1 MRPMDRA
8 VRIIEP
14 PPSRV
19 QQDQLPIS
27 AYDDAANIV
36 LLGDPGAGK
45 THTFRE
51 CAARCGC
58 RYVTARAFLVM
69 PAAKFAGTLFI
80 DGLDEKRAGRSDRDT
95 VDALVEKLF
104 AVGPGK
110 VRISCRVADWL
121 GVSDLAALRPYFELR
136 GEPVVL
142 QLDALS
148 GDEQRAVLQAE
159 GLSAG
164 DADAFLREA
173 TDRALDDFLE
183 NPQNLIMLLRA
194 VQTGNWPVTRKEL
207 FELSTQIMLKE
218 FDKNRARSGSGV
230 YTLDELRPVAG
241 ALCAA
246 RLISDVEAVSLTDH
260 EASTTIPS
268 YRSLS
273 ILPPEKVIAALG
285 RRVFVAG
292 STPESVD
299 YAHRTTAEYL
309 GAK

>member
-1 MRPMDRA
+1 MNRS
-8 VRIIEP
+8 
-14 PPSRV
+14 PSRA
-19 QQDQLPIS
+19 QQDQLRPIS

-51 CAARCGC
+51 CAARCGG
-58 RYVTARAFLVM
+58 RYVTARAFLVT
-69 PAAKFAGTLFI
+69 PAVKFDGTLFI

-104 AVGPGK
+104 AVGPRK

-121 GVSDLAALRPYFELR
+121 GDSDLAALRPYFELS
-136 GEPVVL
+136 GDPVVL
-142 QLDALS
+142 QLVRLS

-173 TDRALDDFLE
+173 SDRALGDFLE

-194 VQTGNWPVTRKEL
+194 VQTGKWPETRKEL

-218 FDKNRARSGSGV
+218 FDQHRARSGSGV
-230 YTLDELRPVAG
+230 YTIDELRPAAG
-241 ALCAA
+241 AVCAA
-246 RLISDVEAVSLTDH
+246 RLISDIEAVSLADH
-260 EASTTIPS
+260 ETSTTIPS

-273 ILPPEKVIAALG
+273 MLL
-285 RRVFVAG
+285 RR
-292 STPESVD
+292 
-299 YAHRTTAEYL
+299 RR
-309 GAK
+309 